1 MIKPNIQGGICH
13 ASVRNATANNKF
25 KSLLYDST
33 HPTSYIMEVN
43 DNNLKG
49 WAMSQEMPNG
59 DFKWISK
66 DTCSEIELLIN
77 YANDRIAIIDLGIF
91 NHRVTD

>member
-1 MIKPNIQGGICH
+1 MG
-13 ASVRNATANNKF
+13 S
-25 KSLLYDST
+25 LYDPT
-33 HPTSYIMEVN
+33 QPTSYIMEV
-43 DNNLKG
+43 DANNLYG

-66 DTCSEIELLIN
+66 GTCCEIELLIN
-77 YANDRIAIIDLGIF
+77 YANGRIAIIDLGIF